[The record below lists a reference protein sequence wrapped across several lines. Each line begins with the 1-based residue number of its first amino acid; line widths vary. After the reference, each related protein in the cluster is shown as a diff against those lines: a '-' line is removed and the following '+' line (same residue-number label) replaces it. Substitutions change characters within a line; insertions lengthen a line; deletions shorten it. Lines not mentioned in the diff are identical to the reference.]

1 MGLIPIPQEV
11 ETVKPRE
18 IILETRKK
26 IRSYKDSRAFKILEK
41 TTTKISEYIDNER
54 SFNANTLDSLID
66 DMHRSIIILQNK
78 KLQELKKSTKR
89 RRNRV

>member
-11 ETVKPRE
+11 NSTRPGK
-18 IILETRKK
+18 IILETRLQIKN
-26 IRSYKDSRAFKILEK
+26 RKDSRAFRILQT
-41 TTTKISEYIDNER
+41 TTTKISEYIDNEK

-66 DMHRSIIILQNK
+66 NMHRSIIILKNK
-78 KLQELKKSTKR
+78 KLQELKKSTKK